1 MSNFLNKLDNDLI
14 DDNRF
19 MCPICSDEDDTSI
32 TALKCGH
39 KFCRKCIIRWYLK
52 LNNLVYSSS
61 NYANCRECPV
71 CRQNGGYLKLLKG
84 EKYIKDIY
92 ETPAGLDEKK
102 LTKCGA
108 PIKTN
113 PGQFCTNTGNTFY
126 GGYCG
131 KHKKVYLKLLS

>member
-19 MCPICSDEDDTSI
+19 ICPICSDEDDSYVTE
-32 TALKCGH
+32 LKCGH

-71 CRQNGGYLKLLKG
+71 CRQNGGYLKLLDG

-92 ETPAGLDEKK
+92 EPPSKLDEKK
-102 LTKCGA
+102 LARCGA
-108 PIKTN
+108 PIKTK
-113 PGQFCTNTGNTFY
+113 PGKLCTNTGHTFY

-131 KHKKVYLKLLS
+131 KHKKIYLNMLS